1 MESEVNI
8 NVKRLFPK
16 KRVRSP
22 YRKRSDL
29 ENKFFGSE
37 ASVISKKIHFMER
50 ITI

>member
-1 MESEVNI
+1 M
-8 NVKRLFPK
+8 KRLFPK
-16 KRVRSP
+16 NKIRSP
-22 YRKRSDL
+22 CRKRSDL